1 MTPDERHRAP
11 ALWLVTSAIA
21 ASAGVAMWASAYEA
35 ILILVL
41 TLTCAAV
48 ARVIGRG
55 RRPEG
60 VAVRATWVD
69 ALVLVALGVGIA
81 LLATTPG
88 VSGDR
93 DGQGRSVTSVAPVV
107 SVVSGASAVSGT
119 SAVPVVSGASAV
131 PVASAVS

>member
-1 MTPDERHRAP
+1 VTPDERHRAP

-21 ASAGVAMWASAYEA
+21 ASAVVAIWVGTYEA
-35 ILILVL
+35 ILVLVL
-41 TLTCAAV
+41 TLACAAV

-88 VSGDR
+88 VSGDQ
-93 DGQGRSVTSVAPVV
+93 DGQGRSVSSVS
-107 SVVSGASAVSGT
+107 SVPSTGS
-119 SAVPVVSGASAV
+119 
-131 PVASAVS
+131 